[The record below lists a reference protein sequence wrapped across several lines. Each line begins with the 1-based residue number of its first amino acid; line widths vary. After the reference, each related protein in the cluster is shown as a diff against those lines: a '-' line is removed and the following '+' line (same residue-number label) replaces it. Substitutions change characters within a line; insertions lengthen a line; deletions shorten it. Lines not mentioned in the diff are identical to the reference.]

1 MTTNRTQRGEVPAFL
16 NSQAEWIKGNL
27 GISQIEIAR
36 KLLTRTGAPMMLEG
50 AMEVALSRWLNK
62 RGLSGK
68 ALKADLAA
76 AQRQSGLAVSEFEAP
91 SQAPPARCE
100 GKASGNME
108 ALSRGPDPLD
118 LPTQGSPEQQLD
130 AGSPPAPV
138 GASPSLS
145 TEARPSE
152 SFGFAGQLPEK
163 VGNADAPLVPVA
175 PTKLPRK
182 RKKIVKDDSLIRSG
196 DRCRHKSNLDG
207 ARTADIEW

>member
-1 MTTNRTQRGEVPAFL
+1 
-16 NSQAEWIKGNL
+16 
-27 GISQIEIAR
+27 
-36 KLLTRTGAPMMLEG
+36 
-50 AMEVALSRWLNK
+50 
-62 RGLSGK
+62 
-68 ALKADLAA
+68 
-76 AQRQSGLAVSEFEAP
+76 
-91 SQAPPARCE
+91 
-100 GKASGNME
+100 ME